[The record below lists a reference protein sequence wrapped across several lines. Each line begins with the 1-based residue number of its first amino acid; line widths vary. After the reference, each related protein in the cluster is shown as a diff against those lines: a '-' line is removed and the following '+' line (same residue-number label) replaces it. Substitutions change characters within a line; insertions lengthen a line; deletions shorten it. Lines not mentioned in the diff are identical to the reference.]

1 MTPEQ
6 QQQRIMGYFIE
17 EAKDHLQTIE
27 HGVLNLQEILADPES
42 INELFRAAHSIK
54 GGSAMLGVGS
64 IQHIAHRLEDYFKIL
79 KEDSSIDVDERL
91 KSLLLAGF
99 DRLQDLLEHLESN
112 FRISDELSA
121 STISE
126 LEPVFNQLEA
136 HLNKLAAKQPVEVST
151 KQETVA
157 EPATNGLFVLFQDN
171 VTAKLRDML
180 QLFKQNDEPA
190 TRQKLQSICGELYQL
205 GDRFQLVSWCALI
218 TKARQAIAST
228 QNTYRTLAPVLIKD
242 INQAKELVL
251 ANRELEILESPQ
263 LQALIPF
270 IPPISIEEDDEI
282 STIFTTG
289 SLGEPASIDL
299 DAISESEDFVAI
311 DRADAEVEAY
321 DEAELAVNNLDWL
334 NEDVGQDRHVDG
346 PKVGASE
353 MKSLATLFENEDID
367 IESAWEDIETNETQI
382 SIHGDS
388 QTQREQD
395 ELTDLLNSS
404 TDENQAISGLDSTA
418 NDLAGL
424 FGSEFASAN
433 QVSPQLDDS
442 DTLFPSDMNLGNT
455 DNSGNLIEPLSES
468 ELFPNDPEL
477 FPNDIDGEDINEASL
492 MPGLED
498 LEEITSEESIL
509 ESELF
514 PNDFLEEVPSAP
526 DNNLGDNLGDNLDE
540 TNLFEV
546 SGNLDLSSGFIDDNL
561 FLEPETHSLEDDRG
575 IETSLSE
582 VVDSNQ
588 LPLTENHDWSSENDL
603 QLEEID
609 PFALDNDS
617 VFDILSESSNP
628 VDLAETTNSVEA
640 RESNDPFAVVDEL
653 EEIDSFLDIETE
665 SIEETKFVD
674 KVEPIQAD
682 EPALFEA
689 LGFDEDDSL
698 ELTSLDRLPEDAFA
712 SEELESE
719 EVSSETHDVGVF
731 DEVKVDDL
739 ESLLP
744 SEIDGVTNTFEIGD
758 LDDAIAS
765 EESNA
770 SVEQGHLESQIA
782 EDLGLTDFL
791 VEDENSEAYG
801 FTESDDLESPDL
813 QPESEFVIESDRQ
826 EEIDDFFAVNP
837 EGSGQSPLELGDR
850 FWASD
855 VQAETIETESLETD
869 FSFGEDLGAIA
880 LDTLTETLGST
891 DTEAV
896 EFPEILDSHSD
907 LSTTE
912 DSLGLDSLID
922 REFIDDPI
930 DSLVGETP
938 EVSSDSADS
947 VEGAFSDLADG
958 LDLDALDEL
967 SDSKDP
973 SVATEANL
981 DDPSSLGEA
990 LSNFTE
996 DLDLDSFQEAEV
1008 DETFDFMG
1016 DRALSA
1022 NQSTAFDNDSS
1033 VDDLSGFESIF
1044 EEADT
1049 FDGDD
1054 IPVSTAERFNLEEFV
1069 GETLEVREES
1079 DAFTSSLTQESTHEG
1094 TDDFGLGD
1102 FFDRAVEQSLD
1113 VEIDLGDEV
1122 RSIADTSDRE
1132 IDAITIEES
1141 EFSLGGDL
1149 SEPQIEQESRQSFD
1163 WDDDAQILD
1172 DDSAQASEDNNDNTF
1187 AMLISTSSGGEEET
1201 AMKDFFSMPD
1211 ARESTDD
1218 LGQEFGEFAIAD
1230 AENQDLVDFFGAT
1243 ALDAESSELDFE
1255 EKTEAQAE
1263 PQLVDAPL
1271 PSQDILDEEGGLTL
1285 EFDELIDTSGV
1296 VDTFIDESVNLDDS
1310 LSGFDSLLEEQSG
1323 DTVIPQTLDL
1333 EMSQNPNET
1342 PNLNMSDEDLS
1353 FLDFADISESENQ
1366 AFAINQ
1372 PTEESSA
1379 TIDSLVDFFEIDDES
1394 DLPQQEKTDW
1404 TSEQDGN
1411 ADDLQ
1416 TFDSFDLSDNF
1427 LEELEES
1434 STATSSMSD
1443 TDRQVNEMDASAS
1456 EEGDMFEDLEAMLG
1470 ESVELNTPSSPVT
1483 SQTNGSSSDGF
1494 DELEALLGSPPASV
1508 PAPTN
1513 ALPVQSSDDFGDLE
1527 KMLQDTYGKDVGPL
1541 DMRPKRQ
1548 EQRPRK
1554 PKLTET
1560 TMRVDVRHLDSLNN
1574 LVGELVVNRN
1584 LLEQDQERLQQ
1595 FINNLLHQVQQLS
1608 EVSQR
1613 MRDQYDR
1620 SLLEN
1625 SLMAGRSRSHSFDD
1639 ISRDLGDD
1647 SDGTA
1652 SEGFEGIEFDR
1663 YNTFHILSQEI
1674 IELIVR
1680 VRESASDIQFVVT
1693 ETEQVTRQLGT
1704 ITTQIQDDL
1713 KQSRMV
1719 PFAQIADRLPR
1730 GVRER
1735 SIKSGKQA
1743 ELEVY
1748 GRETLIDKAILEQ
1761 LSDPLTHL
1769 VNNAIDHGLED
1780 PGTRQA
1786 GSKAAMGKITVR
1798 AYHQGNQTVISIG
1811 DDGAGINPEGVKQ
1824 SAVKKGVRTQSEV
1837 ANLTDNEVYDLLF
1850 EAGFS
1855 TAAQADEF
1863 KGRGV
1868 GLDVVKSSL
1877 DDIRGSMYIES
1888 AIGKGTTFTIRLP
1901 LTLSISKAMF
1911 CISDRARIAF
1921 PVDGFEDMI
1930 EVPQSQIQLNS
1941 KGQPCLPWRDTILPF
1956 QHLSNLLAYNRH
1968 ISRSN
1973 IYGKQDNDEV
1983 CIIILRNE
1991 GNYLALQVDQFLG
2004 EYEIVIKQL
2013 EGPIPKPVGIAGAT
2027 VLGDGR
2033 VMAIANVLEL
2043 FDIASGRLRP
2053 SVSSTPVLPP
2063 DDKEFVA
2070 DPTVLIV
2077 DDSITVRELL
2087 SLTFAKVG
2095 YRVEQARDGQD
2106 AWDKLRAG
2114 LPCDLIFCDIEM
2126 PRMDGLDLLSRLQK
2140 EPELSKIP
2148 VAMLTSRGA
2157 DRHRQTAI
2165 QLGAKGYFTKP
2176 YLEEELLSASQRMLK
2191 GEVLVSL

>member
-27 HGVLNLQEILADPES
+27 HGVLNLQEVLADPES

-79 KEDSSIDVDERL
+79 KEDSTIDVDERL

-99 DRLQDLLEHLESN
+99 DRLQDLLEHLETN

-121 STISE
+121 STIAE
-126 LEPVFNQLEA
+126 LDPVFSQLEA
-136 HLNKLAAKQPVEVST
+136 HLNKLAAKQQTTTPL
-151 KQETVA
+151 VA
-157 EPATNGLFVLFQDN
+157 SVVVEPAVNGLIPTFQN
-171 VTAKLRDML
+171 SVTAKLRDML

-190 TRQKLQSICGELYQL
+190 TRQKLDAICGELYQF
-205 GDRFQLVSWCALI
+205 GEQFQLTSWCDLI
-218 TKARQAIAST
+218 TKAKQAIAST

-242 INQAKELVL
+242 INQAKDLVL
-251 ANRELEILESPQ
+251 ANRELEIFESPQ
-263 LQALIPF
+263 LQALVPYV
-270 IPPISIEEDDEI
+270 PPISLEEDDEI
-282 STIFTTG
+282 STIFG
-289 SLGEPASIDL
+289 SSREPDFTDL
-299 DAISESEDFVAI
+299 DIISESDNLADLTTI
-311 DRADAEVEAY
+311 DSFSEQAEIHDVADAV
-321 DEAELAVNNLDWL
+321 DNLDWV
-334 NEDVGQDRHVDG
+334 NEETGQDRHVDG

-382 SIHGDS
+382 SIHGDG
-388 QTQREQD
+388 QTQSEQD

-404 TDENQAISGLDSTA
+404 TDEYQAVSELDSTDD
-418 NDLAGL
+418 DLTGL

-433 QVSPQLDDS
+433 QIAPQLDDS
-442 DTLFPSDMNLGNT
+442 DTLFPNDMNFGSVDT
-455 DNSGNLIEPLSES
+455 SANLVKSPS
-468 ELFPNDPEL
+468 ELDPDLFPSDSEL
-477 FPNDIDGEDINEASL
+477 FPNDIDDEAEIQSNSL
-492 MPGLED
+492 MSGIDGLE
-498 LEEITSEESIL
+498 EEIDSEEMLL
-509 ESELF
+509 ERDLF
-514 PNDFLEEVPSAP
+514 SNDFLDRDPSEF
-526 DNNLGDNLGDNLDE
+526 GDDLDKAE
-540 TNLFEV
+540 LFAV
-546 SGNLDLSSGFIDDNL
+546 S
-561 FLEPETHSLEDDRG
+561 ESLELPSELDDDLFAESFG
-575 IETSLSE
+575 DAQESVVAGSTILEISDLEQALPAEDNDGSLVGE
-582 VVDSNQ
+582 
-588 LPLTENHDWSSENDL
+588 L
-603 QLEEID
+603 QVEDVD
-609 PFALDNDS
+609 PFALDGDS
-617 VFDILSESSNP
+617 MFDILDEPSDSLDLLETPIEDSS
-628 VDLAETTNSVEA
+628 
-640 RESNDPFAVVDEL
+640 DPFATAAS
-653 EEIDSFLDIETE
+653 EEIDGFLDLEGAMDDFSSPLNHQTDISIGSLSEDEQIQPDE
-665 SIEETKFVD
+665 SL
-674 KVEPIQAD
+674 
-682 EPALFEA
+682 LFED
-689 LGFDEDDSL
+689 LGFDEDDSIGHTDL
-698 ELTSLDRLPEDAFA
+698 AHTDLTDLDGLSENLPA
-712 SEELESE
+712 EELFELE
-719 EVSSETHDVGVF
+719 EVSSGTLDEAAF
-731 DEVKVDDL
+731 DEVDVLDETSDIDEEEISSIEVSNAFEINDETNDIDD
-739 ESLLP
+739 EEISF
-744 SEIDGVTNTFEIGD
+744 EIDTT
-758 LDDAIAS
+758 AS
-765 EESNA
+765 ESSKNA
-770 SVEQGHLESQIA
+770 EGQIT
-782 EDLGLTDFL
+782 EDLGLTDFF
-791 VEDENSEAYG
+791 VEVEEESSDSYDSA
-801 FTESDDLESPDL
+801 ESDDLEVLDF
-813 QPESEFVIESDRQ
+813 QPEAEALAEVEQ
-826 EEIDDFFAVNP
+826 MEMVDFFGIDRDKVN
-837 EGSGQSPLELGDR
+837 QSPIELGDQ
-850 FWASD
+850 FWSSD
-855 VQAETIETESLETD
+855 LQIEPIIESESLNADPTAQESLEESDLGFGEDSEAIASNLFSESLESFESEDFESLEIPDSAISVSGTEDDDFDDPLNSFDMIELEVGSEDAKDAFTNLTDDLDLSGFDEFSSGLEDSSVETD
-869 FSFGEDLGAIA
+869 FS
-880 LDTLTETLGST
+880 S
-891 DTEAV
+891 
-896 EFPEILDSHSD
+896 
-907 LSTTE
+907 
-912 DSLGLDSLID
+912 DSLGI
-922 REFIDDPI
+922 
-930 DSLVGETP
+930 GE
-938 EVSSDSADS
+938 EI
-947 VEGAFSDLADG
+947 SDLAD
-958 LDLDALDEL
+958 
-967 SDSKDP
+967 
-973 SVATEANL
+973 NL
-981 DDPSSLGEA
+981 DFNTFDEPINLV
-990 LSNFTE
+990 
-996 DLDLDSFQEAEV
+996 QESEV
-1008 DETFDFMG
+1008 EETFDFMSEQVASL
-1016 DRALSA
+1016 DRD
-1022 NQSTAFDNDSS
+1022 TDFDADSKA
-1033 VDDLSGFESIF
+1033 DGLSGLENMFEDAASF
-1044 EEADT
+1044 EDDT
-1049 FDGDD
+1049 DD
-1054 IPVSTAERFNLEEFV
+1054 IPISSTEAFNLDDLVDEAFIKEEP
-1069 GETLEVREES
+1069 S
-1079 DAFTSSLTQESTHEG
+1079 DAGASTVNLFQEAVHESE
-1094 TDDFGLGD
+1094 DDFGLAD
-1102 FFDRAVEQSLD
+1102 FFNQDADRDQSLEQD
-1113 VEIDLGDEV
+1113 FELPEDIATISNAVSTA
-1122 RSIADTSDRE
+1122 RSQE
-1132 IDAITIEES
+1132 IDASNEDSDLGLQDFLES
-1141 EFSLGGDL
+1141 
-1149 SEPQIEQESRQSFD
+1149 QAEQEAEQAFD
-1163 WDDDAQILD
+1163 WEDDAQVT
-1172 DDSAQASEDNNDNTF
+1172 EDHNKQVAEKKEDNTF
-1187 AMLISTSSGGEEET
+1187 ATLISTSDNDLEET
-1201 AMKDFFSMPD
+1201 SMQDFFSTPD
-1211 ARESTDD
+1211 DSELVEDELGED
-1218 LGQEFGEFAIAD
+1218 LGEFAIAD
-1230 AENQDLVDFFGAT
+1230 SSNQDLMDFFT
-1243 ALDAESSELDFE
+1243 STELDGESSEVDFE
-1255 EKTEAQAE
+1255 APEDFEAQTDGQ
-1263 PQLVDAPL
+1263 PDLLVESALTP
-1271 PSQDILDEEGGLTL
+1271 QDIQE
-1285 EFDELIDTSGV
+1285 
-1296 VDTFIDESVNLDDS
+1296 
-1310 LSGFDSLLEEQSG
+1310 
-1323 DTVIPQTLDL
+1323 
-1333 EMSQNPNET
+1333 
-1342 PNLNMSDEDLS
+1342 EDLS
-1353 FLDFADISESENQ
+1353 FLDFTDVSELESQTSN
-1366 AFAINQ
+1366 ANQ
-1372 PTEESSA
+1372 PTEVSGA
-1379 TIDSLVDFFEIDDES
+1379 TIDNLIDFFEVDDEL
-1394 DLPQQEKTDW
+1394 DTPQQQEADF
-1404 TSEQDGN
+1404 TSAQASDRQDN
-1411 ADDLQ
+1411 LA
-1416 TFDSFDLSDNF
+1416 FDGFDLSDDFSEDLDEMTQINSF
-1427 LEELEES
+1427 MS
-1434 STATSSMSD
+1434 VPTSNAND
-1443 TDRQVNEMDASAS
+1443 INASVS
-1456 EEGDMFEDLEAMLG
+1456 EEGDMFDDLEAMLG
-1470 ESVELNTPSSPVT
+1470 DSSGELNVQPNPTPSS
-1483 SQTNGSSSDGF
+1483 SNGDGF
-1494 DELEALLGSPPASV
+1494 EGLEELLGSASSLSSPPTSTPPA
-1508 PAPTN
+1508 
-1513 ALPVQSSDDFGDLE
+1513 QSSDDFSDLE
-1527 KMLQDTYGKDVGPL
+1527 AMLSESSLVKDVGPL
-1541 DMRPKRQ
+1541 ITRPQRQ
-1548 EQRPRK
+1548 EQRARK
-1554 PKLTET
+1554 SKLTET

-1743 ELEVY
+1743 ELEVF

-1761 LSDPLTHL
+1761 LTDPLTHL

-1780 PGTRQA
+1780 PGTRQT

-1811 DDGAGINPEGVKQ
+1811 DDGAGINPERVKQ
-1824 SAVKKGVRTQSEV
+1824 SAVSKGVRTQSEV

-1855 TAAQADEF
+1855 TKTKADEF
-1863 KGRGV
+1863 SGRGV
-1868 GLDVVKSSL
+1868 GLDVVKSHL
-1877 DDIRGSMYIES
+1877 DEIRGSMYIES
-1888 AIGKGTTFTIRLP
+1888 AIGRGTTFTIRLP